1 MYVCMYVHVLHLGF
15 SSNHSWLKSKKRKSA
30 HTEASSSAC
39 PMRRRKR
46 AGNAMRRMRRQKRI
60 GNDEVLQTIDEECVV
75 ASNQACAHCIDEQS
89 DAKTQA
95 YFTRKELQHVYLHP
109 ICFVAF
115 SGWYETRQNMRVVF
129 RAWKKAISH
138 KAISRSSLAKEA
150 GRFVRLWQ
158 WDASLREW
166 GRIVEL
172 LLHLWRLSAA
182 WDSDTESDSSHSS
195 MPSLTPSSHGTGD
208 DHMFDYSAGA
218 LPMRMLYSVHALQ
231 MRMIWDDSGTESDSS
246 HSSMPSLMP
255 SSRDTEDDDLFDY
268 SAAAHALQMRVIWDD
283 FGNQRP
289 SHMEFLA
296 RYGFVLRSDG
306 LS

>member
-1 MYVCMYVHVLHLGF
+1 MYVHVLHLGF
-15 SSNHSWLKSKKRKSA
+15 SSHHFWLKSKKRKSA

-60 GNDEVLQTIDEECVV
+60 GYDQVPLPIDEECVV

-115 SGWYETRQNMRVVF
+115 SGWYETRQNMRVVV
-129 RAWKKAISH
+129 RAWKKAIRCH

-172 LLHLWRLSAA
+172 LLHLRRFSPAA
-182 WDSDTESDSSHSS
+182 DSDTESVSSTDSS
-195 MPSLTPSSHGTGD
+195 MPEIADSSSDNMPPPFARSDTSSDSSDDDTGD
-208 DHMFDYSAGA
+208 DELFDYASS
-218 LPMRMLYSVHALQ
+218 LPMRMLYYRHALQ
-231 MRMIWDDSGTESDSS
+231 MRMIV
-246 HSSMPSLMP
+246 
-255 SSRDTEDDDLFDY
+255 DDL
-268 SAAAHALQMRVIWDD
+268 
-283 FGNQRP
+283 GNQRP
-289 SHMEFLA
+289 VTLLWSE
-296 RYGFVLRSDG
+296 G

>member
-1 MYVCMYVHVLHLGF
+1 MHLGF
-15 SSNHSWLKSKKRKSA
+15 SSHHFWLKSKKRKSA

-60 GNDEVLQTIDEECVV
+60 GYDQVPLPIDEECVR

-115 SGWYETRQNMRVVF
+115 SGWYETRQNMRVVV
-129 RAWKKAISH
+129 RAWKKAIRCH

-158 WDASLREW
+158 WDAILRDW

-172 LLHLWRLSAA
+172 LLAASATA
-182 WDSDTESDSSHSS
+182 DSDTESDSSHNSIPSLQVSSGGNS
-195 MPSLTPSSHGTGD
+195 MPPLFPRSDTSSDWSGDETGD
-208 DHMFDYSAGA
+208 DDLFDYSASA
-218 LPMRMLYSVHALQ
+218 VPMWMYSAHALQ
-231 MRMIWDDSGTESDSS
+231 MRMIWDD
-246 HSSMPSLMP
+246 
-255 SSRDTEDDDLFDY
+255 
-268 SAAAHALQMRVIWDD
+268 

-289 SHMEFLA
+289 VPPIFRTPHMEFLA

>member
-1 MYVCMYVHVLHLGF
+1 MYVHVLHLGF
-15 SSNHSWLKSKKRKSA
+15 SSNQFCLKSKKRKSA

-46 AGNAMRRMRRQKRI
+46 AGNAMRRMRRQKRM
-60 GNDEVLQTIDEECVV
+60 GYDQVPQTIDGECVL

-115 SGWYETRQNMRVVF
+115 LGWYETRQNMRLVF
-129 RAWKKAISH
+129 RAWENAISH

-158 WDASLREW
+158 WDASMREW

-172 LLHLWRLSAA
+172 LLHLRRFSPAA
-182 WDSDTESDSSHSS
+182 DSDTESVSSTDSS
-195 MPSLTPSSHGTGD
+195 MPELGFSSSDNMPPPFARSDTSSDSSDDDTGD
-208 DHMFDYSAGA
+208 DELFDYAVSR
-218 LPMRMLYSVHALQ
+218 MRMLYYRHALQ
-231 MRMIWDDSGTESDSS
+231 MRMIV
-246 HSSMPSLMP
+246 
-255 SSRDTEDDDLFDY
+255 DDL
-268 SAAAHALQMRVIWDD
+268 
-283 FGNQRP
+283 GNQRP
-289 SHMEFLA
+289 VTLLWSE
-296 RYGFVLRSDG
+296 G